1 MTAKGPRD
9 RVIRG
14 VGPHASVEERRNTAN
29 DRKRGDVVLLRFDPF
44 REIDR
49 SFSLPRPV
57 TMPLDAYRDDLGV
70 LTLTIP
76 IAKQDQPHKVP
87 VTAGHAM
94 GNGGGGGNSQG

>member
-1 MTAKGPRD
+1 
-9 RVIRG
+9 VIRG
-14 VGPHASVEERRNTAN
+14 VATHASLERASQHRELHEE
-29 DRKRGDVVLLRFDPF
+29 RGDVVLLRYDPF
-44 REIDR
+44 REVDR

-76 IAKQDQPHKVP
+76 IAEQDQPHKVP